1 MRFDLEGLD
10 DLALSLSGIAEI
22 PDDIQAEILNTQADD
37 FIHEVKNRGAGYG
50 VGAKKGTGQLLK
62 SIKKGKIRRLKTGL
76 AIYVQPTGSRK
87 RGKKKVTKIKN
98 TEVGFFVNYGSR
110 HNRALPFWTDSVA
123 MYEGKAEKKSREIFD
138 NWLKSKNL

>member
-10 DLALSLSGIAEI
+10 DLALSLSEIAEI

-37 FIHEVKNRGAGYG
+37 FIREVKNRGAGYG

-98 TEVGFFVNYGSR
+98 GYMLYFPMHFPVHGQWWSCPATHTSHFTQWVTFMLFR
-110 HNRALPFWTDSVA
+110 T
-123 MYEGKAEKKSREIFD
+123 
-138 NWLKSKNL
+138 SKLHF

>member
-10 DLALSLSGIAEI
+10 DLALSLSEIAEI
-22 PDDIQAEILNTQADD
+22 PDDIQAQILNTQADD
-37 FIHEVKNRGAGYG
+37 FVREVKNRGAGYG

-62 SIKKGKIRRLKTGL
+62 SIKKGKIRRLNNGL

-87 RGKKKVTKIKN
+87 RGKIRTKN
-98 TEVGFFVNYGSR
+98 TEIGFFVNYGSR
-110 HNRALPFWTDSVA
+110 HNRPLPFWSDSVA